1 MFVYARDRAG
11 RKVVS
16 LPLDKWMDRI
26 KQGLDSILKLSAR
39 YDNGTILSHLIRMTL
54 SAGIWEAGIV

>member
-1 MFVYARDRAG
+1 
-11 RKVVS
+11 VS